1 MLPCSSLSSHQNS
14 KVSLAPPPAMMAQLA
29 SDADAKGPY
38 DGRKGVASQFQENY
52 SQKASAYASPS
63 ITLPWKSCLS
73 HPPNWEAYFEPSS
86 FFPILW
92 PLNKDCAV
100 SISALTFYWLD
111 EFRWKKN
118 SFWPRYQGLSWTP
131 PRWSPYSQFN
141 NCSIKLSFLSTWG
154 WTYAEKLHCKCFS
167 YHQLEEIALSLE
179 LHRCRNHYVCRRE
192 R

>member
-131 PRWSPYSQFN
+131 PRWSPYSQFSKLLHKTILSFN
-141 NCSIKLSFLSTWG
+141 MRMNICRETSLQMFLISSTWRNCSLFGTS
-154 WTYAEKLHCKCFS
+154 
-167 YHQLEEIALSLE
+167 QM
-179 LHRCRNHYVCRRE
+179 
-192 R
+192 